1 MGKDLKNLA
10 ARRFQI
16 HHLEIRSDPDV
27 IGEIPAYVIGIIVD
41 EELQIPR
48 YARDDN

>member
-1 MGKDLKNLA
+1 MGKDLKKFA
-10 ARRFQI
+10 ALRFQI
-16 HHLEIRSDPDV
+16 HHLEIRSEPDV
-27 IGEIPAYVIGIIVD
+27 ISEITAYVIGIMVD